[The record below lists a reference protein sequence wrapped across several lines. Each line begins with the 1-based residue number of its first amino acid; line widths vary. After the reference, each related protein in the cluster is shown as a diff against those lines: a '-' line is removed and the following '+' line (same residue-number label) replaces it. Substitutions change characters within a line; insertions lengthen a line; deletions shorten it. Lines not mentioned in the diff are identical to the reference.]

1 MQLLSR
7 TKKGL
12 RRVAFVA
19 LLFSAITFAVP
30 INPEVDSESNESTH
44 SLSTSQEPA
53 EVESDHVDPSK
64 IDEVK
69 DAVQTMLNTK
79 TFFKR
84 LREALPDKKYR
95 KLFEA
100 PSIEVSE
107 FREDTDTNPTYQL
120 DKDKDYEV
128 RDEDFQF
135 KVVLLF
141 SVSNGKLERFYI
153 YGLIRAASLTSASA
167 SAEGKSVNGMI
178 WVYRVSIEPHSG
190 VRTKSRDVW
199 VRFQDGVEQA
209 RSSFSQYALRLR
221 GLECIDCF
229 NPDVPCH
236 DQANIKRIER
246 IGNVLIFRTLDKGL
260 EVGQMCILID
270 IIDTG
275 NRLKSSHR
283 PGSVVISKLLLI
295 FYSTWCPSYFT
306 ATTNRFLNDNNATLF
321 SQQKRPSPSHVLGPS
336 LFRDHSRHTYLRLSK
351 QGSSTD
357 LPPDELSWSLRV
369 RPAPQCDLRPCFNA
383 ELYSNHFDQQPD
395 LDRLA
400 QEAVRQ
406 MLNSETFRSRLRSA
420 EKEEIEK
427 LLGGNNRDFGIE
439 VSKFAKDPNPKP
451 LSRPENDQATDQPKE
466 EDYL

>member
-44 SLSTSQEPA
+44 SLSTSQEPVFHDIVSRSVLQPRA

-141 SVSNGKLERFYI
+141 SVSNGKLERFYV

-190 VRTKSRDVW
+190 VRTKSR
-199 VRFQDGVEQA
+199 VRFQDGVEPSMSTKKKLSKGPSKA
-209 RSSFSQYALRLR
+209 LSSF
-221 GLECIDCF
+221 
-229 NPDVPCH
+229 NP
-236 DQANIKRIER
+236 
-246 IGNVLIFRTLDKGL
+246 
-260 EVGQMCILID
+260 
-270 IIDTG
+270 
-275 NRLKSSHR
+275 
-283 PGSVVISKLLLI
+283 SV
-295 FYSTWCPSYFT
+295 
-306 ATTNRFLNDNNATLF
+306 
-321 SQQKRPSPSHVLGPS
+321 
-336 LFRDHSRHTYLRLSK
+336 
-351 QGSSTD
+351 
-357 LPPDELSWSLRV
+357 
-369 RPAPQCDLRPCFNA
+369 
-383 ELYSNHFDQQPD
+383 
-395 LDRLA
+395 
-400 QEAVRQ
+400 
-406 MLNSETFRSRLRSA
+406 
-420 EKEEIEK
+420 
-427 LLGGNNRDFGIE
+427 
-439 VSKFAKDPNPKP
+439 P
-451 LSRPENDQATDQPKE
+451 LSGAPGRESE
-466 EDYL
+466 